1 MCVFKRF
8 NAMPKLCEHYVTQAE
23 RWGSQLL
30 PEDVESVDLQ
40 QRPFVVRGSET
51 VRRANSIIV
60 ATGATAKR

>member
-1 MCVFKRF
+1 MD
-8 NAMPKLCEHYVTQAE
+8 QAE

-40 QRPFVVRGSET
+40 QRPFIVRGMET
-51 VRRANSIIV
+51 VRRAHSIIV